1 MPKTPKPT
9 QYHQLS
15 GDIAKLLGL
24 NSHEELTP
32 ELLKLLKRLSIN
44 IHQYIQSIK
53 NGNYVSI
60 ETYNIDNII
69 NQFDENDKLLD
80 SKQRNKL
87 KNYIVLFIES
97 EILEHKYKRLKIKHE
112 YNSIERKRNT
122 AKPKKLE
129 KEISRLKKFAEQF
142 TEPENAKEL
151 AEIQQ
156 IINGLEKTLAEEQ
169 LKEKLENSRNE
180 LKAFIELG
188 ADTEQPHLL
197 ISLIHQAL
205 STKDDTLLD
214 DKQVTIIKAAIGEEL
229 FKNLLSKYELTENKF
244 SLDDLRMLIV
254 GLLLTPEQNWIKNYF
269 IKHLFLH
276 YGFHDLPQDLI
287 DNPSPI
293 NLAEKAQ
300 ILRTKIFQEPNNSFM
315 QALARTKTTKKIN
328 YAMLTGYLSFGI
340 PKLKEL
346 LKIFSKYPFISP
358 AGTQFVEQV
367 PFLLEYITK
376 ANTTFSRDLD
386 AALSIANVDAWI
398 KTEHPEQQPIAASEY
413 TFNKLSLASLP
424 EGLSIPIIEANG
436 EKHYYTVKRLITTD
450 EINGIALVPMDTTCQ
465 PLEIKIVFESDPSIL
480 TEFLD
485 TATLAT
491 SKAFE
496 KHKATILTRLNDIV
510 KDNIPEEQLANLRL
524 NIGGHGRGGA
534 LAQHLIGA
542 IPLLELNKRLAQLE
556 EPTTPNTPNTASSSS
571 SQAAS
576 DELLTDRSSLKAS
589 LETEFSDSG
598 ELLTHKRLQEI
609 SSMASTETGLTTEPS
624 LREIV
629 ADDLKRAVASY
640 DPTTQ
645 SAFPAITALPKQ
657 FQHLMNYLYS
667 LSDYRQTLQKL
678 QQHPEQ
684 FNAYIDKVL
693 KKFYEALE
701 QQQSKLTDLDTLQ
714 ELKHFTLTTINSAGI
729 PIEIRNNFMVALT
742 RLMQLDS
749 PIKIASDIIMTD
761 GNPMQ
766 LTGDTALAAGI
777 DPTLMTTTLT
787 KISQTSGKALSF
799 AKDISKNMILLGLY
813 SILITFGAL
822 FIAVISAIHHLNF
835 FTKDLT
841 KLFPKTSESLDED
854 SLLYLSKL
862 FAEGLSNDPAL
873 YQHSTTIDWVNIAR
887 FLAEN
892 IAGFTGWVKTNVP
905 SVKTKLIVNAKK
917 EVLSNLA
924 NMMLWIHLSSFFDQT
939 TDPSY
944 QRFTNHSEE
953 ERNKINQELLAK
965 MPIFFKEIYR
975 NIMHCFL
982 TGNEQYLRSL
992 ISLAYKGLNFCITL
1006 PDTQLNHTLQDA
1018 LIKLAHAFKVYKNIE
1033 KTIKLSPSTILTLI
1047 THIYNIVNELYNPSA
1062 DSTKPKL

>member
-24 NSHEELTP
+24 NPHGKLTA
-32 ELLKLLKRLSIN
+32 EVLKLLKRLSIN
-44 IHQYIQSIK
+44 IYQYIQSIK

-80 SKQRNKL
+80 SKQRNKI
-87 KNYIVLFIES
+87 KHYIVLFIKS
-97 EILEHKYKRLKIKHE
+97 EILEHKYKLLKIKHE
-112 YNSIERKRNT
+112 YNTIERKRNT
-122 AKPKKLE
+122 ATPE
-129 KEISRLKKFAEQF
+129 RLKQEIFKLKEFAKQF
-142 TEPENAKEL
+142 AEPENASEL
-151 AEIQQ
+151 AKTQRT
-156 IINGLEKTLAEEQ
+156 INSLKQTIAEEQ
-169 LKEKLENSRNE
+169 LKEELENSRNE

-205 STKDDTLLD
+205 STKNDTLLD
-214 DKQVTIIKAAIGEEL
+214 YKQVTIIKAAIGEEL

-254 GLLLTPEQNWIKNYF
+254 GLLLTPEQNWINNNF

-276 YGFHDLPQDLI
+276 YGFNDLPQNLT
-287 DNPSPI
+287 DNQSQI

-300 ILRTKIFQEPNNSFM
+300 MLRKRIFQEPNNSFI
-315 QALARTKTTKKIN
+315 QALARIKTTKKIN
-328 YAMLTGYLSFGI
+328 YAMLTSYLSFGI
-340 PKLKEL
+340 PKLKKL

-376 ANTTFSRDLD
+376 ANTAFSRDLD
-386 AALSIANVDAWI
+386 AVLSIANVDAWI
-398 KTEHPEQQPIAASEY
+398 KSEYPEQQPIAATEY

-424 EGLSIPIIEANG
+424 EGLSIPIIKANG
-436 EKHYYTVKRLITTD
+436 EKHYCTVKRLITTD

-496 KHKATILTRLNDIV
+496 KHKATILTRLNAIV
-510 KDNIPEEQLANLRL
+510 KDNIPEEQLANLSL

-534 LAQHLIGA
+534 LAQHLMGA
-542 IPLLELNKRLAQLE
+542 IPLLELNKRLTQLE
-556 EPTTPNTPNTASSSS
+556 EPTTPNTTSTIS

-598 ELLTHKRLQEI
+598 ELLTPKRLPEI
-609 SSMASTETGLTTEPS
+609 SSMASTETGSTTEPS
-624 LREIV
+624 LRKIV
-629 ADDLKRAVASY
+629 ADDLNSAVASY

-667 LSDYRQTLQKL
+667 LSDYRQTLQTL

-701 QQQSKLTDLDTLQ
+701 QPQSKLTDLDTLQ
-714 ELKHFTLTTINSAGI
+714 ELQHFTLTTINSAGI
-729 PIEIRNNFMVALT
+729 PIEIRNNFMIALT

-766 LTGDTALAAGI
+766 LTGDTTLIAGI
-777 DPTLMTTTLT
+777 DDPTLITSTLT
-787 KISQTSGKALSF
+787 KISPTSGQPMSF
-799 AKDISKNMILLGLY
+799 ATNLAKNIVWLGLY
-813 SILITFGAL
+813 SMLVTWGAL
-822 FIAVISAIHHLNF
+822 FIAVTSALHHVNF

-854 SLLYLSKL
+854 PLLYLSSL
-862 FAEGLSNDPAL
+862 FAEGLSNDPLL
-873 YQHSTTIDWVNIAR
+873 YQHDTTIDWVKIAR

-892 IAGFTGWVKTNVP
+892 IAGITGWIKTNVP
-905 SVKTKLIVNAKK
+905 SVKTGLIPKAKK

-924 NMMLWIHLSSFFDQT
+924 NMMLGIHLASFFDQT
-939 TDPSY
+939 TSPTY
-944 QRFTNHSEE
+944 QRFTNHTEE
-953 ERNKINQELLAK
+953 EQNKINQELLAK
-965 MPIFFKEIYR
+965 MPVFFKEIYK

-982 TGNEQYLRSL
+982 TGNEQYFRSL
-992 ISLAYKGLNFCITL
+992 INLAYAGLNFCITL
-1006 PDTQLNHTLQDA
+1006 PDTQLNHTLQNA
-1018 LIKLAHAFKVYKNIE
+1018 LVKLAHAFKVYTNIE
-1033 KTIKLSPSTILTLI
+1033 KTIKLSPSTILPLI
-1047 THIYNIVNELYNPSA
+1047 NHIYNIVNELYNPSA
-1062 DSTKPKL
+1062 DATKPKL